1 MPVPTYERFIE
12 PVMRY
17 LAEHPE
23 GAPARDVQDAAAEAL
38 HLSDADRAELLP
50 SGVQRV
56 YKNRAGR
63 AHDRLKRAG
72 LSLSLRRGH
81 WQLTEQGRVFASAHP
96 APLSAEVLE
105 ELVTEHK
112 NVLLRP
118 TTDVEESVTIPA
130 ELAVSKSEPEPLGAI
145 FPDQPTLTR
154 ILEEQVEAGF
164 PAELALD
171 LVLQVLVMR
180 AVDATGASSAA
191 LALARGGGEMICR
204 AATGLHAPDL
214 GVPLNTRDDLSGA
227 CLSTRQPQFCVDTE
241 SDPRVDSAMAR
252 RLGIRSMLIV
262 PVLDQDD
269 VIGVLEIFSSQP
281 SAFSDRERTLLEA
294 LARDCVRVRLAAADL
309 VQHPPAAFTPVPSD
323 QPQSHQETSLP
334 TSPTFVE
341 ALPSPSKTQPLY
353 QRWSLILGTLAIL
366 ATVAFS
372 FMVGSRLGWLVSSS
386 PQAKVPVPRASK
398 SDAARPRAKP
408 AAHTRKS
415 TSLSRAAR
423 STSSAQPVPTHS
435 ADDLVVYDH
444 GKVIFRA
451 KPSTKK
457 SGASPVVD
465 ASKSTRI
472 APLPGVWLAPDQ
484 AERRLRNR
492 IEPQYPADAMAAH
505 RSGDVV
511 LEVLVAEDGS
521 VVSIRTL
528 SGDPLLA
535 AAAADA
541 VRQWRYGPYRQHE
554 RPSQFQTDVTLKFSL
569 PNEN

>member
-1 MPVPTYERFIE
+1 MCP
-12 PVMRY
+12 
-17 LAEHPE
+17 
-23 GAPARDVQDAAAEAL
+23 
-38 HLSDADRAELLP
+38 LL
-50 SGVQRV
+50 
-56 YKNRAGR
+56 
-63 AHDRLKRAG
+63 
-72 LSLSLRRGH
+72 
-81 WQLTEQGRVFASAHP
+81 
-96 APLSAEVLE
+96 
-105 ELVTEHK
+105 
-112 NVLLRP
+112 
-118 TTDVEESVTIPA
+118 I
-130 ELAVSKSEPEPLGAI
+130 SKSEPEPLGAI

-154 ILEEQVEAGF
+154 IFQEQVEAGF
-164 PAELALD
+164 PADLALN

-191 LALARGGGEMICR
+191 LALARGGEMICR

-214 GVPLNTRDDLSGA
+214 GVPLNTGDDLSGA

-262 PVLDQDD
+262 PVLDQDGLF
-269 VIGVLEIFSSQP
+269 GVLEVFSSEP
-281 SAFSDRERTLLEA
+281 SAFSDREGTLLDA
-294 LARDCVRVRLAAADL
+294 LARDCVRVCLAAADL
-309 VQHPPAAFTPVPSD
+309 GQHSPAAFTPVPSD
-323 QPQSHQETSLP
+323 QPQSHQEAPVP
-334 TSPTFVE
+334 TSPAFVE
-341 ALPSPSKTQPLY
+341 APPSPGKTQPLY
-353 QRWSLILGTLAIL
+353 RTWSLILGTLAIL

-386 PQAKVPVPRASK
+386 PPAQVPVPRASK

-415 TSLSRAAR
+415 TSLSRTAR

-472 APLPGVWLAPDQ
+472 APLPGVWLAPDR
-484 AERRLRNR
+484 AERRLHNR
-492 IEPQYPADAMAAH
+492 IEPQYPAEAMAAH

-511 LEVLVAEDGS
+511 LEVLVAADGS

-535 AAAADA
+535 AAAAAA
-541 VRQWRYGPYRQHE
+541 VRQWRYEPYRQHH
-554 RPSQFQTDVTLKFSL
+554 RPSQFQTNVTLKFAL
-569 PNEN
+569 PRTRAKFATTAGIRSPAKARRARSRRAGRVAARIIK